1 MEQEEKKR
9 YGSLMVLV
17 GVVSIVVGFYV
28 YLELLAT
35 DPLPPDYL
43 SQVIVSS
50 GVFVGFSSIVVGFVV
65 SLIGL
70 TLLIDWYRSKR
81 G

>member
-1 MEQEEKKR
+1 MEQDEKKR
-9 YGSLMVLV
+9 YGSLMILV
-17 GVVSIVVGFYV
+17 GVISIVVGLFV

-50 GVFVGFSSIVVGFVV
+50 GVFVGFSCVGVGVVLSLMGFV
-65 SLIGL
+65 
-70 TLLIDWYRSKR
+70 LLIDWYRSKK